1 MSKHYPLKVFIFIV
15 LIYLFAGNI
24 AIKNSDTTLI
34 EKVYKELSS
43 NLSEMFHVYKA
54 EEILSVY
61 KIKDSK
67 YMLDLVLISKIQAG
81 HVFAL
86 GADDD
91 EFLDLYHPR
100 PESSSQK
107 IDPGSH
113 GYDDITKGY
122 YEQGKYPDVRAA
134 FMAIGP
140 DFKKGYSQPWIKLV
154 DEYQIM
160 MKVVKV
166 QPLEHEGN
174 MERVQGMFNHSIKNV
189 SSWLLVILLVVFK
202 QQY

>member
-1 MSKHYPLKVFIFIV
+1 MM
-15 LIYLFAGNI
+15 LFESFYFLSIDLFVGNI
-24 AIKNSDTTLI
+24 AIKNSDTILI

-113 GYDDITKGY
+113 GYDDITKDY
-122 YEQGKYPDVRAA
+122 NEQGKYPDVRAA

-140 DFKKGYSQPWIKLV
+140 DFKKGYSQPWIKLI

-166 QPLEHEGN
+166 QPLDHEGN
-174 MERVQGMFNHSIKNV
+174 MERVQGMFNHSLRNV

-202 QQY
+202 QQC